1 MSKIINE
8 LKDRLAFDRKSI
20 VSIDKIH
27 GEIGALRS
35 RIKIQNLLIKEMN
48 KANEKLALDLA
59 VANEIIDAED
69 GRIAHG

>member
-1 MSKIINE
+1 MSKIIKE
-8 LKDRLAFDRKSI
+8 LKERLAFDRKSI

-27 GEIGALRS
+27 DQIGALRS
-35 RIKIQNLLIKEMN
+35 RIKIQNELIKEMH
-48 KANEKLALDLA
+48 KSNEKLALDLD

>member
-1 MSKIINE
+1 MSKNIKE
-8 LKDRLAFDRKSI
+8 LKDRLAFYRKNI

-35 RIKIQNLLIKEMN
+35 RIKIQNELIKEMH
-48 KANEKLALDLA
+48 KANENLALDLA